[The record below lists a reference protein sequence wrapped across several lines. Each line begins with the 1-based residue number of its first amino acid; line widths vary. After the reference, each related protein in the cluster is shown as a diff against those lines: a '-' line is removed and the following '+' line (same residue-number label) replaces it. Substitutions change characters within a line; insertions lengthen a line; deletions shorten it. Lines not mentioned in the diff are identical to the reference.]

1 MPLAAFRTAYDIP
14 EDVDI
19 AYCHEGDITLQRRAG
34 PNVAFF
40 PLMAILK
47 GGVRFPVNPII
58 IGPLDFMACVST
70 NFLPIFTEW

>member
-1 MPLAAFRTAYDIP
+1 MGYSYLLAPRAPLAVFRAAYGIP

-19 AYCHEGDITLQRRAG
+19 AYCHKGNITLQGRSG

-47 GGVRFPVNPII
+47 GGVRNP
-58 IGPLDFMACVST
+58 
-70 NFLPIFTEW
+70 